1 MDVASCLGWAGKNS
15 RIRKESVGAH
25 LRNPFRTVPGVY
37 TSCVTIFNT
46 RSVGE
51 LWLLAATFLKGQEVG
66 WLRWKSPLRDK
77 WSGLCEIQ
85 RIFELVMAAT
95 AVGTTST
102 TATAVESASTTH
114 TAIKSA
120 SATAT
125 AVESAST
132 TATAVESASTTATAA
147 RTTAAKSTA
156 GRTRC

>member
-77 WSGLCEIQ
+77 WSGLSEIQ

-95 AVGTTST
+95 AVRTTST
-102 TATAVESASTTH
+102 TATAVRTAST
-114 TAIKSA
+114 
-120 SATAT
+120 TAT
-125 AVESAST
+125 AVGSAST

-156 GRTRC
+156 VRTRC

>member
-77 WSGLCEIQ
+77 WSGLSEIQ

-102 TATAVESASTTH
+102 TAPAVE
-114 TAIKSA
+114 SA

-132 TATAVESASTTATAA
+132 TATAVESASTPATAA

-156 GRTRC
+156 VRTRC

>member
-77 WSGLCEIQ
+77 WSGLSEIQ

-102 TATAVESASTTH
+102 TA
-114 TAIKSA
+114 
-120 SATAT
+120 
-125 AVESAST
+125 VESAST
-132 TATAVESASTTATAA
+132 TATAVESASTNATAVESAATTATAA

-156 GRTRC
+156 VRTRC

>member
-51 LWLLAATFLKGQEVG
+51 LWLLAATLLKGQEVE

-77 WSGLCEIQ
+77 WSGLSEIQ

-102 TATAVESASTTH
+102 TATAVE
-114 TAIKSA
+114 SA

-156 GRTRC
+156 VRTRC